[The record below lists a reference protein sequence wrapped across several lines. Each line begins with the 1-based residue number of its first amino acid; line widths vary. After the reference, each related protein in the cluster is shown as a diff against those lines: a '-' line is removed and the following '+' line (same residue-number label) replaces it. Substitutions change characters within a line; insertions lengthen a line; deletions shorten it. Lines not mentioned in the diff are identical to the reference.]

1 MWGRRVR
8 PRKGRTP
15 ADVKKVSERFVGT
28 FEAILELKST
38 IAADRAE
45 RQ

>member
-8 PRKGRTP
+8 RRKGRMP
-15 ADVKKVSERFVGT
+15 GDVKKVSERFVGT

-38 IAADRAE
+38 IVADRAE
-45 RQ
+45 KQ